1 MPFYAVAKGRT
12 SGIFL
17 TWPECQESVKGFSGA
32 VYKKFD
38 KRGDAEVFIQGASEV
53 GHKELVSPD
62 YYVYTD
68 GACSNNGKEGAS
80 AGIGVYFSEGDPR
93 NISRRV
99 EGKQTNNVAE
109 LMAIIAAFEVISK
122 DTVAFGVKDDLIGGK
137 VVAIVSD
144 SEYAIRCCGSY
155 GARLA
160 GEGWRTAIPNK
171 ELVRKVWECSQGANV
186 QFIHIRAHT
195 GLTDEHSLGNDGAD
209 RLANMAIGLES
220 CPYTKVSSQ
229 IHT

>member
-12 SGIFL
+12 PGIFL

-53 GHKELVSPD
+53 GHKDDIVVD

-80 AGIGVYFSEGDPR
+80 AGIGVYFGEGDPR

-109 LMAIIAAFEVISK
+109 LTAILAAYEVI
-122 DTVAFGVKDDLIGGK
+122 KDDIAGGK

-155 GARLA
+155 GARLM
-160 GEGWRTAIPNK
+160 GEGWRTEVPNK
-171 ELVRKVWECSQGANV
+171 ELVRQLYELYQGLNV

-220 CPYTKVSSQ
+220 CPYAKR
-229 IHT
+229 

>member
-1 MPFYAVAKGRT
+1 MPYYAVAKGRT
-12 SGIFL
+12 TGIFM
-17 TWPECQESVKGFSGA
+17 TWSECQERVKGYSGA

-38 KRGDAEVFIQGASEV
+38 KKGDAEVFIQGVSNES
-53 GHKELVSPD
+53 HKDLVAPE

-68 GACSNNGKEGAS
+68 GACANNGKEGAC
-80 AGIGVYFSEGDPR
+80 AGIGVYFGEGDGR

-109 LMAIIAAFEVISK
+109 LTAILAAYEVI
-122 DTVAFGVKDDLIGGK
+122 KDDIAGGK

-144 SEYAIRCCGSY
+144 SEYAIRCSRSY
-155 GARLA
+155 GSRLA
-160 GEGWRTAIPNK
+160 GEGWRTEVPNK
-171 ELVRKVWECSQGANV
+171 ELVRRLYELYRGSNV

-195 GLTDEHSLGNDGAD
+195 GLTDEHSMGNAGAD

-220 CPYTKVSSQ
+220 CPYAKRGK
-229 IHT
+229 

>member
-53 GHKELVSPD
+53 GHKDDIVVD

-80 AGIGVYFSEGDPR
+80 AGIGVYFGEGDVR

-109 LMAIIAAFEVISK
+109 LMAIIAAFEVI
-122 DTVAFGVKDDLIGGK
+122 KDDLIGGK

-155 GARLA
+155 GARLE

-171 ELVRKVWECSQGANV
+171 ELVRKVWEYSQGANV

-209 RLANMAIGLES
+209 RLANMSIGLES
-220 CPYTKVSSQ
+220 CPYVKRSF
-229 IHT
+229 I

>member
-32 VYKKFD
+32 IYKKLD
-38 KRGDAEVFIQGASEV
+38 KRGDAEAFIQGASEV

-109 LMAIIAAFEVISK
+109 LMAIIAAFEVI
-122 DTVAFGVKDDLIGGK
+122 KDDLIGGK

-155 GARLA
+155 GARLS
-160 GEGWRTAIPNK
+160 GEGWRSVIPNK
-171 ELVRKVWECSQGANV
+171 ELVRKVWEYSQGANV

-220 CPYTKVSSQ
+220 CPYAKR
-229 IHT
+229 

>member
-12 SGIFL
+12 PGIFL

-53 GHKELVSPD
+53 GHKDDIVVD

-80 AGIGVYFSEGDPR
+80 AGIGVYFGDGDPR

-109 LMAIIAAFEVISK
+109 LMAIIAAFDVI
-122 DTVAFGVKDDLIGGK
+122 KDDLIGGK
-137 VVAIVSD
+137 SVAIVSD

-155 GARLA
+155 GSRLA

-171 ELVRKVWECSQGANV
+171 ELVRKVWEYSQGVNI

-220 CPYTKVSSQ
+220 CPYARR
-229 IHT
+229 

>member
-12 SGIFL
+12 QGIFL
-17 TWPECQESVKGFSGA
+17 RWPECQESVKGFSGA

-38 KRGDAEVFIQGASEV
+38 KRSDAEGFIQGASEV
-53 GHKELVSPD
+53 GHKELVPPD

-68 GACSNNGKEGAS
+68 GACSNNGKEGAC
-80 AGIGVYFSEGDPR
+80 AGIGVYFGEGDVR
-93 NISRRV
+93 NISRGV

-109 LMAIIAAFEVISK
+109 LMAILAAFEVI
-122 DTVAFGVKDDLIGGK
+122 KDDLIGGK

-155 GARLA
+155 GSRLA
-160 GEGWRTAIPNK
+160 GEGWRTDVPNK
-171 ELVRKVWECSQGANV
+171 VLVRKVWEYSQDANV

-195 GLTDEHSLGNDGAD
+195 GLTDEHSLGNAGAD
-209 RLANMAIGLES
+209 RLAIGLES

>member
-12 SGIFL
+12 TGIFL
-17 TWPECQESVKGFSGA
+17 TWPECQESVKGFSGSI
-32 VYKKFD
+32 YKKFD
-38 KRGDAEVFIQGASEV
+38 TKGDAEGFIQGVSEEC
-53 GHKELVSPD
+53 HKDLVSPE

-68 GACSNNGKEGAS
+68 GACLNNGKEGAS
-80 AGIGVYFSEGDPR
+80 AGIGVYFGEGDAR

-109 LMAIIAAFEVISK
+109 LTAILAAHEVI
-122 DTVAFGVKDDLIGGK
+122 KDDIVSGK

-144 SEYAIRCCGSY
+144 SEYAIRCCSSY
-155 GARLA
+155 GERMNK
-160 GEGWRTAIPNK
+160 EGWKAVIPNK
-171 ELVRKVWECSQGANV
+171 ELVRRLYDLYSGLNV

-195 GLTDEHSLGNDGAD
+195 GLSDEHSLGNAGAD

-220 CPYTKVSSQ
+220 CPYAKL
-229 IHT
+229 

>member
-12 SGIFL
+12 TGIFL
-17 TWPECQESVKGFSGA
+17 SWPECQESVKGFSGA
-32 VYKKFD
+32 VYKRFD
-38 KRGDAEVFIQGASEV
+38 KRSDAELFIQGASED

-80 AGIGVYFSEGDPR
+80 AGIGVYFGEGDPR

-109 LMAIIAAFEVISK
+109 LMAILAAYDVISK
-122 DTVAFGVKDDLIGGK
+122 DMSSK

-155 GARLA
+155 GERMNK
-160 GEGWRTAIPNK
+160 EGWRSEIPNK
-171 ELVRKVWECSQGANV
+171 DLVRRLYELYRGSNV
-186 QFIHIRAHT
+186 KFIHVRAHT
-195 GLTDEHSLGNDGAD
+195 GLSDEHSVGNAGAD
-209 RLANMAIGLES
+209 RLANMALLS
-220 CPYTKVSSQ
+220 LC
-229 IHT
+229 

>member
-12 SGIFL
+12 PGIFL

-38 KRGDAEVFIQGASEV
+38 KRGDAEEFIQDPSEV
-53 GHKELVSPD
+53 GHKELVSPPD

-68 GACSNNGKEGAS
+68 GACSNNGKEGAC
-80 AGIGVYFSEGDPR
+80 AGIGVYFGEGDPR

-109 LMAIIAAFEVISK
+109 LTAILAAFEVI
-122 DTVAFGVKDDLIGGK
+122 KDDLIGGK
-137 VVAIVSD
+137 SVAIVSD

-160 GEGWRTAIPNK
+160 GEGWRTAMPNK
-171 ELVRKVWECSQGANV
+171 ELVRRLYESYRGLNV
-186 QFIHIRAHT
+186 HFIHIRAHT

-220 CPYTKVSSQ
+220 CPYAKR
-229 IHT
+229 

>member
-12 SGIFL
+12 PGIFL

-38 KRGDAEVFIQGASEV
+38 KRGDAEVFIQGASAV
-53 GHKELVSPD
+53 GHKDVVVD

-109 LMAIIAAFEVISK
+109 LMAIIAAFEVI
-122 DTVAFGVKDDLIGGK
+122 KDDLIGGK
-137 VVAIVSD
+137 SVAIVSD

-155 GARLA
+155 GTRLA

-171 ELVRKVWECSQGANV
+171 ELVRKVWEYSQGANV

-220 CPYTKVSSQ
+220 CPYAKR
-229 IHT
+229 

>member
-12 SGIFL
+12 PGIFL

-53 GHKELVSPD
+53 GHKDDIVVD

-80 AGIGVYFSEGDPR
+80 AGIGVYFSDGDPR

-109 LMAIIAAFEVISK
+109 LMAIIAAFEVI
-122 DTVAFGVKDDLIGGK
+122 KDDLIGGK
-137 VVAIVSD
+137 SVAIVSD

-160 GEGWRTAIPNK
+160 GEGWRSVIPNK
-171 ELVRKVWECSQGANV
+171 ELVRKVWEYSQGVNV

-220 CPYTKVSSQ
+220 CPYARR
-229 IHT
+229 